1 MKSQV
6 ILEVN
11 LQSNVHLGDEI
22 VDVIRM
28 SVSLVEL
35 LTQKVGSHVSSRKFS
50 LYHGTEIG
58 SVFTES

>member
-1 MKSQV
+1 MHSD
-6 ILEVN
+6 
-11 LQSNVHLGDEI
+11 VHLGDRI

-28 SVSLVEL
+28 SVSVVEL

-58 SVFTES
+58 PVFTQS